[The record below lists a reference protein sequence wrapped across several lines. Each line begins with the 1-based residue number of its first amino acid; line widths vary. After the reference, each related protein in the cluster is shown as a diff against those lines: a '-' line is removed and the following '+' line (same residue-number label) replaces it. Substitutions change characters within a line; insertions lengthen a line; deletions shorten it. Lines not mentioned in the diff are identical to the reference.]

1 MTDAI
6 SAITSSS
13 IPAQRLDNEIISPE
27 DLATF
32 ESEYSGEDVQ
42 FSSINTVDSTKAGDF
57 SDNILQHLIKID
69 DGYHRLF
76 SNKLVN
82 TPKNNISSEKVL
94 QTQSVEQEHSESPS
108 TNNNTNDMLLE
119 TIQNTHEW
127 GVDVMN
133 WSLQLQIVTNT
144 VTTTSTG
151 LNSLLKSGG

>member
-13 IPAQRLDNEIISPE
+13 IPAQQLDHELISPE

-32 ESEYSGEDVQ
+32 ESEYRGEDVQ
-42 FSSINTVDSTKAGDF
+42 FSSIYTVDSTKAGDL

-69 DGYHRLF
+69 DGYHRIF

-82 TPKNNISSEKVL
+82 TPKNNISSESKVL
-94 QTQSVEQEHSESPS
+94 QTQSVEQERSESPS
-108 TNNNTNDMLLE
+108 TNDMLLE
-119 TIQNTHEW
+119 TIHDTHAW
-127 GVDVMN
+127 GVDMMN